1 MAVPNRVYN
10 MLRAAVTFA
19 KKLLSNCMS
28 RSVGGVV
35 VNDNSVHNLVGC
47 EQRLIG
53 AIAVFRQILHKQ
65 QLSSDKSHTYKKHR
79 LDHTY
84 QTVRCFMR

>member
-1 MAVPNRVYN
+1 MTVSNRVYN
-10 MLRAAVTFA
+10 MLRAAVAFTE
-19 KKLLSNCMS
+19 KLLSNCMS

-65 QLSSDKSHTYKKHR
+65 QLSSDKSHTYEKHR
-79 LDHTY
+79 LDYTY